1 MNTTHPKILEIHLKR
16 LAVVYIRQSSPL
28 QIENHLESKARQYQL
43 TERAQF
49 LGWPSARCVVIDEDS
64 GISGAQS
71 FNRPGYQ
78 RLVSMVALREVGIVF
93 GLEVSR
99 LARNSLDWYQLLELA
114 AAFDV
119 LIADEDGVYNPA
131 EFNDRL
137 LLGLKGTISEV
148 ELYQIKARMVRGRL
162 NKAQRGALIW
172 NVPIGLEYDVL
183 SGQIRLDADQS
194 VRHAVELVF
203 RLFRQLGSV
212 RGILTYLARE
222 GLELPSQRLVR
233 GVGRVISWQKPR
245 YHVIYLMVTNP
256 MYAGIYAYGRR
267 QAQVDPLAHTRQ
279 VHRKARA
286 DWEVFLPEH
295 HPGYISQEEYEA
307 NVATLEN
314 NYQQFPANQG
324 AVREGP
330 ALLQG
335 LVWCKHCGRKMRVCY
350 HDGQPYYTCDGAH
363 RTGRASPSALG
374 PVRAEWMC
382 SSKICS

>member
-49 LGWPSARCVVIDEDS
+49 LGWPSARCVVIDGDS

-162 NKAQRGALIW
+162 GYQPNEAL
-172 NVPIGLEYDVL
+172 
-183 SGQIRLDADQS
+183 
-194 VRHAVELVF
+194 
-203 RLFRQLGSV
+203 
-212 RGILTYLARE
+212 
-222 GLELPSQRLVR
+222 
-233 GVGRVISWQKPR
+233 
-245 YHVIYLMVTNP
+245 
-256 MYAGIYAYGRR
+256 
-267 QAQVDPLAHTRQ
+267 
-279 VHRKARA
+279 
-286 DWEVFLPEH
+286 
-295 HPGYISQEEYEA
+295 
-307 NVATLEN
+307 
-314 NYQQFPANQG
+314 
-324 AVREGP
+324 
-330 ALLQG
+330 
-335 LVWCKHCGRKMRVCY
+335 
-350 HDGQPYYTCDGAH
+350 
-363 RTGRASPSALG
+363 
-374 PVRAEWMC
+374 
-382 SSKICS
+382 